1 MYLARIFVALILC
14 VDLPLL
20 AAVEAQGSRPPIAPQ
35 ESPPARSQPP
45 LLADCTETRFLPS
58 PPRRPP
64 RRRATHAS
72 KPHAHHVAGKKIARK
87 KAVHRRRHAAAGP
100 SKRPRRS
107 AHRRA
112 APLAKHVVLR
122 RVTYAS
128 PLCDKRTPFINDM
141 IGLPDNEY
149 AITQAPV
156 PADTTI
162 IAPTVAVVG
171 PAGPDTLTSVLPYTP
186 LYPLGPGPIIL
197 APVGPA
203 PPVPPPVGPPVTPP
217 VTTSPIPEP
226 ASWTTLIFGMTFA
239 GGLIRRHRATI
250 RHRV

>member
-20 AAVEAQGSRPPIAPQ
+20 AAVEAQGNSPPVGPQ
-35 ESPPARSQPP
+35 ESPPATSRPP

-58 PPRRPP
+58 PPSRPL

-72 KPHAHHVAGKKIARK
+72 KPHARHVAGKKIARK
-87 KAVHRRRHAAAGP
+87 KAVHRRRHAAARP
-100 SKRPRRS
+100 SKRPRHS

-112 APLAKHVVLR
+112 APHAKHVVLR

-128 PLCDKRTPFINDM
+128 PLCDRRTPFINDM

-149 AITQAPV
+149 AITQTPV

-162 IAPTVAVVG
+162 TAPTIAVVG
-171 PAGPDTLTSVLPYTP
+171 PAAPDTPVSLLPYTP
-186 LYPLGPGPIIL
+186 LYPLGPGPIVL
-197 APVGPA
+197 PPVRPA
-203 PPVPPPVGPPVTPP
+203 PPLPPPVGPPVTPP
-217 VTTSPIPEP
+217 VTPSPVPEP
-226 ASWTTLIFGMTFA
+226 ASWTTMIFGMALA
-239 GGLIRRHRATI
+239 GGLIRRRRAI
-250 RHRV
+250 SHQA